1 MLGLGLGIIKSN
13 RPSGI
18 NLASF
23 AGIKAWYKSKTG
35 ITLDK
40 GFVIGWEDS
49 SGNTVQD
56 MDLSNTGQIPYN
68 SSDGKLTFATTASND
83 LSTGGDTLN
92 LSNFT
97 IFVVMDVVEA
107 GARDEFVIGT
117 TGTTDS
123 IQLYPGSD
131 PRAVR
136 FVANSI
142 AYNIVLST
150 PVPVGKILIKLVRK
164 SDGRI
169 DCAINETV
177 TGSAI
182 TSISNLFDFSKIAN
196 GSSDM
201 DFYEA
206 VIYDTD
212 LSSGD
217 QDEITAHLLSK
228 HGIS

>member
-23 AGIKAWYKSKTG
+23 AGIKAWYKFKTG

-49 SGNTVQD
+49 SGNTVQN

-68 SSDGKLTFATTASND
+68 SSDGKLTFATVASND

-107 GARDEFVIGT
+107 GARDEFVIGVAD
-117 TGTTDS
+117 TTDS

-131 PRAVR
+131 PRSVR

-142 AYNIVLST
+142 AYNIALST
-150 PVPVGKILIKLVRK
+150 PVPAGKILIKLVRK

-182 TSISNLFDFSKIAN
+182 TSISNLFDFSKIAD

-217 QDEITAHLLSK
+217 QDKITAHLLSE

>member
-23 AGIKAWYKSKTG
+23 AGIKAWYKFKTG
-35 ITLDK
+35 ITLDRD
-40 GFVIGWEDS
+40 FVLGWEDS

-56 MDLSNTGQIPYN
+56 MDLSNTGDIPYN
-68 SSDGKLTFATTASND
+68 SSTGSLTFATAASSD
-83 LSTGGDTLN
+83 LSTGGDA
-92 LSNFT
+92 LSLGNFT

-107 GARDEFVIGT
+107 GARDEFVIGVADA
-117 TGTTDS
+117 TDA
-123 IQLYPGSD
+123 IELYPGGD
-131 PRAVR
+131 PRGVR
-136 FVANSI
+136 FAANSTS
-142 AYNIVLST
+142 YNITLNT
-150 PVPVGKILIKLVRK
+150 NIPTGKILIKLVRRT
-164 SDGRI
+164 SGVI
-169 DCAINETV
+169 DCTINETV
-177 TGSAI
+177 TGSAA
-182 TSISNLFDFSKIAN
+182 TNISNLFDFSKIAD

-212 LSSGD
+212 LSSSD
-217 QDEITAHLLSK
+217 QDKITAHLLSE

>member
-1 MLGLGLGIIKSN
+1 MLGLGLGVTNSN
-13 RPSGI
+13 RPYGI

-23 AGIKAWYKSKTG
+23 AGIKAWYKFKTG

-40 GFVIGWEDS
+40 GFALGWEDS

-68 SSDGKLTFATTASND
+68 SSTGSLTFATVAGSD
-83 LSTGGDTLN
+83 LSTGGDTLS

-107 GARDEFVIGT
+107 GARDEFVIGVT
-117 TGTTDS
+117 DTTDS

-131 PRAVR
+131 PRAVG
-136 FVANSI
+136 FVANST
-142 AYNIVLST
+142 AYNIALST
-150 PVPVGKILIKLVRK
+150 PVPTGKILIKLVRR
-164 SDGRI
+164 SNGVI
-169 DCAINETV
+169 DCVINETV
-177 TGSAI
+177 TGSAA
-182 TSISNLFDFSKIAN
+182 TSISNLFDFSKIAD

-217 QDEITAHLLSK
+217 QDKITAHLLSK

>member
-23 AGIKAWYKSKTG
+23 AGIKAWYKLKAD

-68 SSDGKLTFATTASND
+68 SSTGSLTFATAASSD
-83 LSTGGDTLN
+83 LSTGGDA
-92 LSNFT
+92 LSLSKFT

-107 GARDEFVIGT
+107 GARDEFVIGVAD
-117 TGTTDS
+117 TTDA
-123 IQLYPGSD
+123 IELYSGAD

-136 FVANSI
+136 FVANSTS
-142 AYNIVLST
+142 YNITLDASI
-150 PVPVGKILIKLVRK
+150 PVGKILIKLVRK
-164 SDGRI
+164 SFPPR
-169 DCAINETV
+169 
-177 TGSAI
+177 S
-182 TSISNLFDFSKIAN
+182 
-196 GSSDM
+196 
-201 DFYEA
+201 
-206 VIYDTD
+206 
-212 LSSGD
+212 
-217 QDEITAHLLSK
+217 
-228 HGIS
+228 

>member
-23 AGIKAWYKSKTG
+23 AGIKDWYKFKTG
-35 ITLDK
+35 ITLDR
-40 GFVIGWEDS
+40 GFVLSWEDS
-49 SGNTVQD
+49 SGNIVQD
-56 MDLSNTGQIPYN
+56 MDLSNTGDIPYN
-68 SSDGKLTFATTASND
+68 PSTGSLTFAAAASSD
-83 LSTGGDTLN
+83 LSTGGDALS

-107 GARDEFVIGT
+107 GARDEFVIGVAD
-117 TGTTDS
+117 TTDA
-123 IQLYPGSD
+123 IELYPGGD
-131 PRAVR
+131 PRAVK
-136 FVANSI
+136 FIANSTN
-142 AYNIVLST
+142 YNITLDAV
-150 PVPVGKILIKLVRK
+150 VPVGKILIKLVRITN
-164 SDGRI
+164 GAI
-169 DCAINETV
+169 DCAINETI
-177 TGSAI
+177 TGSAS
-182 TSISNLFDFSKIAN
+182 TSISNLFDFSKIAD
-196 GSSDM
+196 GRSDM

-217 QDEITAHLLSK
+217 QDKITAYLLSK

>member
-23 AGIKAWYKSKTG
+23 AGIKAWYKFKTG
-35 ITLDK
+35 ITSHRD
-40 GFVIGWEDS
+40 FVLGWEDS

-56 MDLSNTGQIPYN
+56 MDLSNTGDIPYN
-68 SSDGKLTFATTASND
+68 SSTGSLTFATDASSD
-83 LSTGGDTLN
+83 LSTGGDALS

-107 GARDEFVIGT
+107 GARDEFVIGVAD
-117 TGTTDS
+117 TTDA
-123 IQLYPGSD
+123 IELYPGGN
-131 PRAVR
+131 PRGVG
-136 FVANSI
+136 FVANSTN
-142 AYNIVLST
+142 YNITLNTVI
-150 PVPVGKILIKLVRK
+150 PIGKILIKLVRK
-164 SDGRI
+164 SNGVI
-169 DCAINETV
+169 DCFINETV
-177 TGSAI
+177 TGSAA
-182 TSISNLFDFSKIAN
+182 TNISNLFDFSKIAD

-212 LSSGD
+212 LSSSD
-217 QDEITAHLLSK
+217 QDEITAHLLSQ